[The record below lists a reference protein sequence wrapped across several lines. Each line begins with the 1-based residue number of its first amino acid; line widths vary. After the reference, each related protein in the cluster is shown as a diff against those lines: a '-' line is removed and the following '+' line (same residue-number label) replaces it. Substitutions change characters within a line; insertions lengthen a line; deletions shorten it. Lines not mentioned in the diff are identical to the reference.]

1 MKKQHQLW
9 KQSIMILRRAMHL
22 NHSHKKEMIQQLHM
36 IKMELNLIS
45 QVKINLMEI
54 KDRKRQ
60 W

>member
-9 KQSIMILRRAMHL
+9 KQSIMILRGAMNL
-22 NHSHKKEMIQQLHM
+22 NYSRKKEMIQQPHM

-54 KDRKRQ
+54 KDMKRK

>member
-1 MKKQHQLW
+1 
-9 KQSIMILRRAMHL
+9 MILRGAMNL
-22 NHSHKKEMIQQLHM
+22 NYNRKKEMIQQPHM

-54 KDRKRQ
+54 KDMKRK

>member
-1 MKKQHQLW
+1 MN
-9 KQSIMILRRAMHL
+9 L
-22 NHSHKKEMIQQLHM
+22 NHSHKKEMIQQPHM

-54 KDRKRQ
+54 KDMKRK